1 MSRCTSNLGYVHPA
15 VGGGRWGVTGSQS
28 HTATSQGLTGHLPK
42 SLCTIWL
49 QVSEQTGAAL
59 YTIWSTG
66 GAAALGLLRVG
77 PTWLVHHCLISLHY
91 SSCQHRNA
99 ENRLIIKG
107 INIQYEVQS
116 VTHFITDNPAW
127 ILVTNNA
134 LANLAQPD
142 GPTAHLPTLAQEC
155 DSAQRTAGRRGSSQS
170 AEVVRPCVPLPKA
183 GLF

>member
-1 MSRCTSNLGYVHPA
+1 M
-15 VGGGRWGVTGSQS
+15 
-28 HTATSQGLTGHLPK
+28 
-42 SLCTIWL
+42 
-49 QVSEQTGAAL
+49 SEQTGAAQ
-59 YTIWSTG
+59 YTIWSVR
-66 GAAALGLLRVG
+66 AAVALDLLRVG

-91 SSCQHRNA
+91 SSCQHHDA

-116 VTHFITDNPAW
+116 VTRFITDNPAW

-155 DSAQRTAGRRGSSQS
+155 DSAQRTAGCHGSSLS
-170 AEVVRPCVPLPKA
+170 AEMVRLHVPLPKA

>member
-1 MSRCTSNLGYVHPA
+1 MYTQQW
-15 VGGGRWGVTGSQS
+15 GGGEMGVTGSQS
-28 HTATSQGLTGHLPK
+28 LTAASQGLTGHLPK
-42 SLCTIWL
+42 YLCTIWL

-59 YTIWSTG
+59 YTIWSI
-66 GAAALGLLRVG
+66 GAAVALDLLRVG

-91 SSCQHRNA
+91 SSCQHHDA

-142 GPTAHLPTLAQEC
+142 GPTAHLSTLAQEC
-155 DSAQRTAGRRGSSQS
+155 DSAQRTAGRRGSSLS

>member
-1 MSRCTSNLGYVHPA
+1 MNKLA
-15 VGGGRWGVTGSQS
+15 
-28 HTATSQGLTGHLPK
+28 L
-42 SLCTIWL
+42 LCTL
-49 QVSEQTGAAL
+49 SGAL
-59 YTIWSTG
+59 G
-66 GAAALGLLRVG
+66 GAVALGLLRVG

-91 SSCQHRNA
+91 SSCQHRDA

-142 GPTAHLPTLAQEC
+142 GPTAHLPTLSQEC